1 MSGLLYYVVVL
12 GVPAGLTYGS
22 ELERRRPHKQ
32 AARAAAGTVAFMG
45 ALLLAEAFGSWLRG
59 Y

>member
-1 MSGLLYYVVVL
+1 MSDLLYYVVVL
-12 GVPAGLTYGS
+12 VVPAGLTYGS
-22 ELERRRPHKQ
+22 ELDRRRSRKK